1 VVSKVKKG
9 AAYQYRPLLI
19 NMANK
24 QKGFT
29 LVEMLISLSVG
40 VVLLG
45 GIMSAFVGMRTT
57 SAETS
62 SMGELQENGRFAL
75 NIITDDLLR
84 QDFWGDYTGTF
95 DLANLSA
102 SPNADVL
109 SNDCEGEGLNNTSFP
124 RATGHFRTLWGETAA
139 SSSIIDCID
148 DAKVGSDVLQLKRV
162 ISSAVTTSTANNY
175 YLVTNMN
182 TGVLFTGTNIPEVDN
197 SQVWEYQH
205 HVYYVKEETVNG
217 EIFPVLMQGR
227 LTTDMTF
234 DPIIDGIEMI
244 RFMYGVDTTGDG
256 IINAYLSA
264 ENVSEDQWDNA
275 DDINILAV
283 RIFVLTRAIRQDF
296 KYSNTNTY
304 VLGDLEVPM
313 DDNYRR
319 LLLSSTVTLYNAGV
333 DSW

>member
-1 VVSKVKKG
+1 
-9 AAYQYRPLLI
+9 
-19 NMANK
+19 MANK

-29 LVEMLISLSVG
+29 ILEILIALSVG
-40 VVLLG
+40 VVLIG
-45 GIMSAFVGMRTT
+45 GVISAFIGMKTT
-57 SAETS
+57 NSQTS
-62 SMGELQENGRFAL
+62 SIGELQENGRFAL
-75 NIITDDLLR
+75 NILTDDLLR

-102 SPNADVL
+102 SPDADVL
-109 SNDCEGEGLNNTSFP
+109 SNDCKGEGVNNTTFP
-124 RATGHFRTLWGETAA
+124 RASGHFRTLWGATAA
-139 SSSIIDCID
+139 TASIIDCID
-148 DAKVGSDVLQLKRV
+148 DAKIGSDVLQLKRV
-162 ISSAVTTSTANNY
+162 ISSAITASTANNY

-182 TGVLFTGTNIPEVDN
+182 SGVLFTGTNIPEIDN

-205 HVYYVKEETVNG
+205 HVYYVREESVNG
-217 EIFPVLMQGR
+217 DTFPVLMQGR

-256 IINAYLSA
+256 IVNAYISA
-264 ENVSEDQWDNA
+264 DDVEEDQWDNA
-275 DDINILAV
+275 NGINIIAV
-283 RIFVLTRAIRQDF
+283 RVYVLTRAIRQDVD
-296 KYSNTNTY
+296 YTNTNTY
-304 VLGDLEVPM
+304 LLGDLAITM

>member
-1 VVSKVKKG
+1 M
-9 AAYQYRPLLI
+9 I
-19 NMANK
+19 NK

-29 LVEMLISLSVG
+29 VLELLIGLSVG
-40 VVLLG
+40 IFLIG
-45 GIMSAFVGMRTT
+45 GVISAFIGMKTT

-62 SMGELQENGRFAL
+62 SIGELQENGRFAL
-75 NIITDDLLR
+75 NILTDDLLR

-95 DLANLSA
+95 DLANLSG
-102 SPNADVL
+102 SPDADVL
-109 SNDCEGEGLNNTSFP
+109 SNDCQGDGLNNTTFP

-139 SSSIIDCID
+139 TSNLMGCID
-148 DAKVGSDVLQLKRV
+148 DAKVDSDVLQLKRV

-175 YLVTNMN
+175 YLVTNIN
-182 TGVLFTGTNIPEVDN
+182 SGALFTGTNIPEVDN

-205 HVYYVKEETVNG
+205 HIYYVKEETVNG
-217 EIFPVLMQGR
+217 DTFPVLMQGR
-227 LTTDMTF
+227 LTTDITF

-256 IINAYLSA
+256 IINAYISA
-264 ENVSEDQWDNA
+264 DNVSEDQWDNA
-275 DDINILAV
+275 SGINILAV
-283 RIFVLTRAIRQDF
+283 RIFVLTRAVRQDF

-313 DDNYRR
+313 NDNYRR